1 MINFIM
7 VIRLKGV
14 TCGMKER
21 LAEII
26 NGEIKNGNIAGANIC
41 IIKDDKEVYYNEFGY
56 ADMEQKIP
64 MKRDTII
71 RLYSMTK
78 PVTAAAA
85 MLLFERGVIDLYDPV
100 SKYLPSFETQMVS
113 EDNTLVPVNRKVT
126 IRDLLNM
133 TSGIVYPGEE
143 GVAER
148 QMGALFAAYI
158 ENAKCG
164 DYGSTYDFCNQM
176 GSCPLAFQPGEQWR
190 YGASADVLGAVI
202 EVVVGKSFGE
212 FLKDEFFIPLG
223 MIDTDFYVPEDNLH
237 RFAQNYIFDE
247 NKGKL
252 VPYEGDNL
260 ALMDFTK
267 KPAFESGGA
276 GLVSTINDY
285 SKFALMLLNDGV
297 YKGKRILGRKT
308 VHLMRTPQITEE
320 QKAYYTWDS
329 VRGYSYGN
337 LMRILTDQAK
347 AATNAS
353 LGEFGWD
360 GWTGNYF
367 TIDPEE
373 KILFMYFIQRCNAGT
388 TEVTRKLRAIMNG
401 LIH

>member
-1 MINFIM
+1 
-7 VIRLKGV
+7 
-14 TCGMKER
+14 MKER

-26 NGEIKNGNIAGANIC
+26 NGEIEKGNIAGANIS
-41 IIKDDKEVYYNEFGY
+41 IIKEDKEVYYNEFGY
-56 ADMEQKIP
+56 ADMEKNIP

-78 PVTAAAA
+78 PVTAAGA
-85 MLLFERGVIDLYDPV
+85 MLLFERGIIDLYDPV

-113 EDNTLVPVNRKVT
+113 KNNMLIPAERKVT

-133 TSGIVYPGEE
+133 TSGIVYPGAE

-148 QMGALFAAYI
+148 HMGAVFDTYI
-158 ENAKCG
+158 ENAKNG
-164 DYGSTYDFCNQM
+164 NYGSTYDFCNQM

-202 EVVVGKSFGE
+202 EVASGKSFGE
-212 FLKDEFFIPLG
+212 FLKEEFFEPLG
-223 MIDTDFYVPEDNLH
+223 MLDTDFYVPEDKLY

-247 NKGKL
+247 TQNKL
-252 VPYEGDNL
+252 IPYEGDNL
-260 ALMDFTK
+260 SLMDFTK
-267 KPAFESGGA
+267 KPGFESGGA
-276 GLVSTINDY
+276 GLVSTMNDY
-285 SKFALMLLNDGV
+285 SKFALMLLNEGA
-297 YKGKRILGRKT
+297 YKGKRILGKKT
-308 VHLMRTPQITEE
+308 VRFMKTPQLTNEQQITFN
-320 QKAYYTWDS
+320 WDS

-353 LGEFGWD
+353 LGEYGWD

-373 KILFMYFIQRCNAGT
+373 KIIFMYFIQRCNSGT
-388 TEVTRKLRAIMNG
+388 TEVTRKLRAITNG